1 MITFL
6 MIVNGL
12 GLPRSGLNP
21 GYFQLGR
28 LDFFFPQNYEKGGS
42 LYFFCYQT
50 LYLLKQHYFCNFF
63 YMIYIAVCL
72 PFKEED
78 PLAKVGSEAWQNVK
92 KLII

>member
-6 MIVNGL
+6 MIVNGP
-12 GLPRSGLNP
+12 GLPGSGLNP
-21 GYFQLGR
+21 CYFHLGR
-28 LDFFFPQNYEKGGS
+28 LDFSPQKYVKGGS
-42 LYFFCYQT
+42 LYFFLLSDIIFAEAT
-50 LYLLKQHYFCNFF
+50 LFLQFF

>member
-28 LDFFFPQNYEKGGS
+28 LDFFPLKTMKKEVPCI
-42 LYFFCYQT
+42 FFSYQT

>member
-42 LYFFCYQT
+42 LYFFLLSDIIFAEAT
-50 LYLLKQHYFCNFF
+50 LFLQFF
-63 YMIYIAVCL
+63 LYDLYSSMFTFQRRGPI
-72 PFKEED
+72 
-78 PLAKVGSEAWQNVK
+78 S
-92 KLII
+92 

>member
-1 MITFL
+1 MLFP
-6 MIVNGL
+6 L
-12 GLPRSGLNP
+12 GQVG
-21 GYFQLGR
+21 
-28 LDFFFPQNYEKGGS
+28 FFPPQNYVKGGS
-42 LYFFCYQT
+42 LYFFLLSDIIFAEAT
-50 LYLLKQHYFCNFF
+50 LFLQFF